1 MYKENNRL
9 ADLGIH
15 LDSDYT
21 TKNYVQPIT
30 DYNKINAMAQL
41 LKSNKNQG
49 YRNYILFIIGINTG
63 LRISDLLTMQV
74 GQFRE
79 ICKRGYIILI
89 PQKTD
94 KRRLD
99 QETGAIVGSYKKVRI
114 DITDSLKRAIEDYIQ
129 DRDDREY
136 MFPSRKGGTPIS
148 RQAAWN
154 ILDKAAK
161 QVGITENIGCHSL
174 RKTFG
179 YWHYQ
184 QNHDVRL
191 LMDIFQ
197 HSSEAV
203 TLKYIGVTDENM
215 KKSMANMSL
224 GL

>member
-1 MYKENNRL
+1 MSDSNKRL
-9 ADLGIH
+9 VDLGIS
-15 LDSDYT
+15 LDSDYM

-30 DYNKINAMAQL
+30 DYNKINEMAKRL
-41 LKSNKNQG
+41 RASKNQG
-49 YRNYILFIIGINTG
+49 ERNYLMFIIGINTG
-63 LRISDLLTMQV
+63 LRISDYLNMRV

-79 ICKRGYIILI
+79 ICNRGYIILI

-94 KRRLD
+94 KRRID
-99 QETGAIVGSYKKVRI
+99 EETGAIVGSYKKVRI
-114 DITDSLKRAIEDYIQ
+114 DITDSVKQVILKYIQ
-129 DRDDREY
+129 DKDDREF
-136 MFPSRKGGTPIS
+136 MFPSRKGGKPIS

-161 QVGITENIGCHSL
+161 EVGITDNIGCHSL

-184 QNHDVRL
+184 QNHDIRL

-224 GL
+224 GI

>member
-1 MYKENNRL
+1 MDSKRL

-15 LDSDYT
+15 LDTDYN
-21 TKNYVQPIT
+21 TKNYVEPIT
-30 DYNKINAMAQL
+30 DYNKINEMAKIL
-41 LKSNKNQG
+41 RASKNQG
-49 YRNYILFIIGINTG
+49 ERNYLMFIVGINTG
-63 LRISDLLTMQV
+63 LRISDYLEMSV

-79 ICKRGYIILI
+79 ICERGYIILI
-89 PQKTD
+89 PKKTD
-94 KRRLD
+94 KRKID
-99 QETGAIVGSYKKVRI
+99 AETGAIIGSYKKVRI
-114 DITDSLKRAIEDYIQ
+114 DITDSVKKVIEDYIQ

-161 QVGITENIGCHSL
+161 QAGITENIGCHSL

-191 LMDIFQ
+191 LMNIFQ
-197 HSSEAV
+197 HSSEEV
-203 TLKYIGVTDENM
+203 TLRYIGITDENM
-215 KKSMANMSL
+215 KRSMANMSL
-224 GL
+224 GV

>member
-1 MYKENNRL
+1 MENQNSRL

-21 TKNYVQPIT
+21 SKNYVQPIT
-30 DYNKINAMAQL
+30 DYNKISEMANK
-41 LKSNKNQG
+41 LKSSKNQG
-49 YRNYILFIIGINTG
+49 ERNYLMFIIGINTG
-63 LRISDLLTMQV
+63 LRISDYINMSV

-94 KRRLD
+94 KRRID
-99 QETGAIVGSYKKVRI
+99 EETGAIVGSYKKVRI
-114 DITDSLKRAIEDYIQ
+114 DITDGVRKVIEDYIA

-161 QVGITENIGCHSL
+161 EVGITENIGCHSL

-224 GL
+224 GI

>member
-1 MYKENNRL
+1 MDSKRL

-15 LDSDYT
+15 LDTDYN
-21 TKNYVQPIT
+21 TKNYVEPIT
-30 DYNKINAMAQL
+30 DYNKINEMAKIL
-41 LKSNKNQG
+41 RASKNQG
-49 YRNYILFIIGINTG
+49 ERNYLMFIVGINTG
-63 LRISDLLTMQV
+63 LRISDYLEMSV

-79 ICKRGYIILI
+79 ICNRGYIILI
-89 PQKTD
+89 PKKTD
-94 KRRLD
+94 KRKID
-99 QETGAIVGSYKKVRI
+99 PETGAVVGSYKKVRI
-114 DITDSLKRAIEDYIQ
+114 DITDSVKKVIEDYIQ

-161 QVGITENIGCHSL
+161 QAGITENIGCHSL

-191 LMDIFQ
+191 LMNIFQ
-197 HSSEAV
+197 HSSEEV
-203 TLKYIGVTDENM
+203 TLRYIGITDENM
-215 KKSMANMSL
+215 KRSMANMSL
-224 GL
+224 GV

>member
-1 MYKENNRL
+1 MKENNRL

-15 LDSDYT
+15 LDTDYT
-21 TKNYVQPIT
+21 AKNYVQPIT
-30 DYNKINAMAQL
+30 DYNKINAMAKL
-41 LKSNKNQG
+41 LKSSKNQG
-49 YRNYILFIIGINTG
+49 YRNYMLFIIGINTG

-79 ICKRGYIILI
+79 ICKRGYIIVI

-94 KRRLD
+94 KRRID
-99 QETGAIVGSYKKVRI
+99 EDTGAIVGSYKKVRI
-114 DITDSLKRAIEDYIQ
+114 DITDNLKKAIEDYIQ

-161 QVGITENIGCHSL
+161 EVGITENIGCHSL

-215 KKSMANMSL
+215 RKSMANMSL